1 MKFRHVFQ
9 RDMMDCGAAC
19 LAMVCEHY
27 GRRVPLHDVREQS
40 GLGRQGVSLLGIA
53 EAAESYGLQTLSA
66 ELSYEQLIE
75 NAANYPC
82 ILHWS
87 QGHFVVLVKH
97 LSKTFWQPTT
107 HFIVADPSK
116 GVFKM
121 SEDSFKS
128 SWISN
133 RQNSIETGI
142 ALFLEPGDAFLASDT
157 KADEPVGIGLKPIL
171 KYLLGYKP
179 LIGQLLLC
187 LSIAAG
193 LQLLLPFLTRN
204 LVDRGIGHHDVHFV
218 YVILLAQLALFLG
231 KMTVE
236 IVQSWILLHIS
247 TRINVKVLSDFLI
260 KLMKL
265 PLRYFDS
272 KRTGDIL
279 QRMSDH
285 QEIEDF
291 LTRSSLSALFSSLSL
306 FVFAGVLAYYSWSI
320 FGIFALSSVL
330 YLAWIASFL
339 KKRKELNYER
349 FGLSAQEQGLK
360 IQMIEGMQEI
370 KLQDCARQTR
380 SHWEEVQARLFRLQS
395 NVLALGQW
403 QESGSH
409 FINEVKNILITILC
423 AVSVISGEMTLGTM
437 LAVQYI
443 VGQLNT
449 PLNQMIDFI
458 QKWQDAK
465 ISIDRLNEIH
475 SLKDEEE
482 AERSYIQELPRLSA
496 RLILG
501 GKGSSDPN
509 RSARVD
515 GAAYS
520 TSQMSPAIHLRNVT
534 FTYDGAGNEPVL
546 NDITLDVPAGKTTAI
561 VGVSGS
567 GKTTLLK
574 ILLKFYDPQAG
585 DIAVADVPLAS
596 ISHRGWR
603 RQCGVVMQD
612 SFIFSDTIGYN
623 IAVGDRNP
631 DQERL
636 RHATHVA
643 NITEFIESLPLGFH
657 TKIGQEGV
665 GISMGQK
672 QRILIARAVYKNPD
686 YIFLDE
692 ATNSLDASNESI
704 IIKNLENFFSGKTV
718 IVVAHRL
725 STVQHADQIIAMEQ
739 GRVIERGTHQE
750 LVALGG
756 KYYSLVRNQLQL
768 GD

>member
-1 MKFRHVFQ
+1 
-9 RDMMDCGAAC
+9 MMDCGAAC

-53 EAAESYGLQTLSA
+53 EAAESYGFQTLSA
-66 ELSYEQLIE
+66 EVSYEQLIE

-82 ILHWS
+82 ILHWC

-97 LSKTFWQPTT
+97 LSKTFWRPTT
-107 HFIVADPSK
+107 HLIVADPSK

-121 SEDSFKS
+121 SEDLFKS

-133 RQNSIETGI
+133 RHNSIETGI

-171 KYLLGYKP
+171 KYLLGYKS

-204 LVDRGIGHHDVHFV
+204 LVDKGIGNHDVHFV

-339 KKRKELNYER
+339 RKRKELNYER

-380 SHWEEVQARLFRLQS
+380 SHWEEIQARLFRLQS

-409 FINEVKNILITILC
+409 FINEVKSILITIIC

-482 AERSYIQELPRLSA
+482 PQRSYIQELPRLSA

-509 RSARVD
+509 RSARVG